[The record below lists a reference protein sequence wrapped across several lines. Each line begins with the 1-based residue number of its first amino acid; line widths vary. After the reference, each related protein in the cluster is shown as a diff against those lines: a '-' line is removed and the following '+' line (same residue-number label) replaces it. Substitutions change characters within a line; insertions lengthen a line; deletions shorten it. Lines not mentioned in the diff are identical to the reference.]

1 MDAIQGETVHT
12 TTRMDADSVLDTSES
27 PVTTS
32 AIEERLIGTYIPPL
46 PLPTAGNGQDAT
58 PPDGELAS
66 DLGIAAFGLG
76 FYPKFTPDDIYYT
89 VHVEHLKYQ
98 DISGLGHTTS
108 RYTTVVS
115 EGETNVPS
123 KYERLSTGNR
133 TPWIFLSLSDIH
145 ANGRRMF

>member
-32 AIEERLIGTYIPPL
+32 AIEERLIGTYIHPL

-89 VHVEHLKYQ
+89 VHVEHLKYPLYQ
-98 DISGLGHTTS
+98 REKRMCLRNTS
-108 RYTTVVS
+108 DYPPGIGRRGDFRPCRTYMRT
-115 EGETNVPS
+115 EGE
-123 KYERLSTGNR
+123 YFERH
-133 TPWIFLSLSDIH
+133 P
-145 ANGRRMF
+145 